1 MSQQTIFDE
10 MKQQLDKD
18 FGKRT
23 MTEPKPKMARV
34 PTHEKSVVF
43 YEGWKAYRGET
54 ADWLREI
61 PTPVD
66 DTQIA
71 SYSRVSKTLN
81 FQGRRIHRSPAKPVP
96 SDVDAIGWLQTKLDR
111 IGGCAEAYNASGQ
124 VVMKF
129 TPKHLQAGR
138 AFI

>member
-1 MSQQTIFDE
+1 MSQQTVFDE

-23 MTEPKPKMARV
+23 KVEPAPKA
-34 PTHEKSVVF
+34 EESLVF
-43 YEGWKAYRGET
+43 SDAFRKYKGQV
-54 ADWLREI
+54 ADWLREM
-61 PTPVD
+61 PSPVD
-66 DTQIA
+66 DTHIV
-71 SYSRVSKTLN
+71 SYSRVSKTLTY
-81 FQGRRIHRSPAKPVP
+81 QGRRIHRSPAKPVP
-96 SDVDAIGWLQTKLDR
+96 SDVDAIEWLQTKLDR

>member
-1 MSQQTIFDE
+1 MSQQTVFDE

-23 MTEPKPKMARV
+23 MAEPK
-34 PTHEKSVVF
+34 PTHEKTVVF

-54 ADWLREI
+54 ADWLREM

-66 DTQIA
+66 DTHIV
-71 SYSRVSKTLN
+71 SYSRVSKTLTY
-81 FQGRRIHRSPAKPVP
+81 QGRRIHRSPAKPVP
-96 SDVDAIGWLQTKLDR
+96 SDVDATQWLQTKLDR